1 MLTQREQGLLDS
13 LQKRLENSDALEV
26 EGTLKELESSEEFK
40 NPAHP
45 DHNAFINMM
54 PLAVARQMTLS
65 GQDPHQIGTGLESV
79 ILDTPPAF
87 DEKKELDF
95 SKENRRYESK
105 KANAENYL
113 KSVEA
118 DKSLSSEDKAVY
130 LQGAKQTLEEIE
142 TEQANTIKTRETGIA
157 RIEAQENKWEA
168 EEAER
173 RAQIKK
179 DFMADRL
186 KNSVPAER
194 AELQKLADQE
204 WSRLQSDY
212 GF

>member
-1 MLTQREQGLLDS
+1 
-13 LQKRLENSDALEV
+13 
-26 EGTLKELESSEEFK
+26 
-40 NPAHP
+40 
-45 DHNAFINMM
+45 
-54 PLAVARQMTLS
+54 
-65 GQDPHQIGTGLESV
+65 
-79 ILDTPPAF
+79 
-87 DEKKELDF
+87 LDF

-105 KANAENYL
+105 KTNAENYL

-118 DKSLSSEDKAVY
+118 DKSLSREEKAGY

-142 TEQANTIKTRETGIA
+142 TKQSDTLKMRETEINK
-157 RIEAQENKWEA
+157 IESQESEWEKV
-168 EEAER
+168 EAER

-186 KNSVPAER
+186 KNAVPAER

>member
-1 MLTQREQGLLDS
+1 M
-13 LQKRLENSDALEV
+13 
-26 EGTLKELESSEEFK
+26 
-40 NPAHP
+40 
-45 DHNAFINMM
+45 
-54 PLAVARQMTLS
+54 
-65 GQDPHQIGTGLESV
+65 
-79 ILDTPPAF
+79 
-87 DEKKELDF
+87 DF